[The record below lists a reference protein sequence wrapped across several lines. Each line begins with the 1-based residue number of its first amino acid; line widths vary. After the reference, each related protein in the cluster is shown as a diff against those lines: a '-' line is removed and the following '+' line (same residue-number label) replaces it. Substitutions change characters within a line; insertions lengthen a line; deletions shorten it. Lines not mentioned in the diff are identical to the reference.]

1 MCMGM
6 CGEIG
11 EVVDMMKK
19 HIYQG
24 KELDINDVIEEV
36 GDVLWYLSNF
46 CNINKITLEEC
57 MYNNSMKLKKRYPN
71 GFTVEDALARVDK
84 EK

>member
-1 MCMGM
+1 MGM
-6 CGEIG
+6 CGEVG

-36 GDVLWYLSNF
+36 RRYRDDVVF
-46 CNINKITLEEC
+46 V
-57 MYNNSMKLKKRYPN
+57 YNHRY
-71 GFTVEDALARVDK
+71 FETKTE
-84 EK
+84 